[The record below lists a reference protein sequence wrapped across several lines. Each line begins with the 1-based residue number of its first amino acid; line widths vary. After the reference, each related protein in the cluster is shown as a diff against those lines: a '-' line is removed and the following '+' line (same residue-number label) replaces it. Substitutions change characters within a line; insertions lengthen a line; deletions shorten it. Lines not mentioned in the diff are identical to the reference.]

1 MCGCSA
7 NFNGD
12 ERDVITQDEF
22 NRGFDFTGNRP
33 SMIEAGDDNSFD
45 FTGNRPSMIEAGD
58 DNSFDFVNDLDGN
71 TEFDSFLGKKAKAR
85 RQERK
90 ATRKGLKSGETT
102 PTDTDAGTDPTTKN
116 QYESSSWFGN
126 NWIYI
131 VLGVAVIGGGYWYYK
146 KRK

>member
-12 ERDVITQDEF
+12 ERDIITQDEF

-33 SMIEAGDDNSFD
+33 SMIEAG
-45 FTGNRPSMIEAGD
+45 E
-58 DNSFDFVNDLDGN
+58 DNSFDFVGDLDGN

-90 ATRKGLKSGETT
+90 MLKSGTAS
-102 PTDTDAGTDPTTKN
+102 TDAGTDAETDTQVTKN
-116 QYESSSWFGN
+116 QYETSNLSSKK
-126 NWIYI
+126 WIYI
-131 VLGVAVIGGGYWYYK
+131 VLGLAVVGGGYWYYK
-146 KRK
+146 RRK

>member
-12 ERDVITQDEF
+12 ERDIITQDEF

-33 SMIEAGDDNSFD
+33 SIVEVGEGNSFD
-45 FTGNRPSMIEAGD
+45 FTGNRPSSIGLDEEP
-58 DNSFDFVNDLDGN
+58 SFDFVGDLDGS
-71 TEFDSFLGKKAKAR
+71 TQFDDFLGKKAKAR

-90 ATRKGLKSGETT
+90 MLKGATA
-102 PTDTDAGTDPTTKN
+102 PTDTPTGSDVEPTTKN

>member
-12 ERDVITQDEF
+12 ERDIITQDEF

-45 FTGNRPSMIEAGD
+45 FTGNRPSMIEAGE
-58 DNSFDFVNDLDGN
+58 DNSFDFVGDLDGN

-90 ATRKGLKSGETT
+90 MLKSGTAS
-102 PTDTDAGTDPTTKN
+102 TDAGTDAGTDTQVTKN

>member
-12 ERDVITQDEF
+12 ERDIITQDEF
-22 NRGFDFTGNRP
+22 NKGFDFTGNRP

-58 DNSFDFVNDLDGN
+58 DNSFDFVGDLDGQ

-85 RQERK
+85 RQERRL
-90 ATRKGLKSGETT
+90 AKSG
-102 PTDTDAGTDPTTKN
+102 DAGTDTTKSTDAEVDPTSKN
-116 QYESSSWFGN
+116 QYQSSSFLSN

-131 VLGVAVIGGGYWYYK
+131 VLGVAVIGGGYWYFK

>member
-12 ERDVITQDEF
+12 ERDIITQDEF
-22 NRGFDFTGNRP
+22 NKGFDFTGNRP

-58 DNSFDFVNDLDGN
+58 DNSFDFVGDLDGN
-71 TEFDSFLGKKAKAR
+71 TEFDNFFGKKAKAR
-85 RQERK
+85 RQERRL
-90 ATRKGLKSGETT
+90 AKGASSE
-102 PTDTDAGTDPTTKN
+102 TDTQKSTGADEDPTTKN
-116 QYESSSWFGN
+116 QYESSSFLSN

-131 VLGVAVIGGGYWYYK
+131 VLGVAVIGGGYWYFK